1 MKKRFVMLVLC
12 IGLTL
17 APTQQSHAIWW
28 WVAKAAIKKAIK
40 AADLAIQRQQNKII
54 WLQNAQKSLENAM
67 GKLKLN
73 EISQWSE
80 KQRKLYDQYFQELW
94 KVKNA
99 IATYQKVKGIIGRQ
113 LLLVEEYKHAWTL
126 LQHDGNF
133 TPREVRQMFRVYSG
147 IIDES
152 LKNIDELLLVA
163 NSFATQMSDGKRLEI
178 ITQADANLEQ
188 NLVDLRNFNNQNFRL
203 SLSRSNSQ
211 DQYEMIKKLYGI
223 E

>member
-1 MKKRFVMLVLC
+1 MVLVLC
-12 IGLTL
+12 IGFSL

-54 WLQNAQKSLENAM
+54 WLQNAQKTLENAM

-73 EISQWSE
+73 EISEWSE
-80 KQRKLYDQYFQELW
+80 KQRKLYDDYFQELW

-99 IATYQKVKGIIGRQ
+99 ITTYQKVKAIISRQ
-113 LLLVEEYKHAWTL
+113 LQMVEEYKNAWAL
-126 LQHDGNF
+126 LQRDENF
-133 TPREVRQMFRVYSG
+133 TPREVRQMFQTYSG

-163 NSFATQMSDGKRLEI
+163 NSFATQMSDGKRMALI
-178 ITQADANLEQ
+178 SQTDVKLEQ
-188 NLVDLRNFNNQNFRL
+188 NLIDLRKFNNQNFRI
-203 SLSRSNSQ
+203 SLSRTTDAQ
-211 DQYEMIKKLYGI
+211 KLAGLKKLYGLD
-223 E
+223 

>member
-1 MKKRFVMLVLC
+1 MKKRLMMLILC

-40 AADLAIQRQQNKII
+40 AADLAIQKQQNKVI

-73 EISQWSE
+73 EISEWSE

-99 IATYQKVKGIIGRQ
+99 IATYQKIKGIINRQ
-113 LLLVEEYKHAWTL
+113 LLLVEEYKNAWTL
-126 LQHDGNF
+126 LQRDENF
-133 TPREVRQMFRVYSG
+133 TPREIRQMFRVYSG

-163 NSFATQMSDGKRLEI
+163 NSFATQMSDGKRLEL

-188 NLVDLRNFNNQNFRL
+188 NLVDLRKFNNQNFRI
-203 SLSRSNSQ
+203 SISRTTDAHQ
-211 DQYEMIKKLYGI
+211 VQILKKIYGLD
-223 E
+223 